1 MMLVMIAVSAL
12 AATAGSAA
20 ANPEAGLYDARSVA
34 LAGTGVA
41 YSDGPASVVINPA
54 NMQGVDDWS
63 AVFALTPIFA
73 DLGAPVEDPDE
84 VLHTGL
90 KVAPTG
96 LIGGAYRLHPRIVTG
111 LAAYILTGYGGEFND
126 VTRIQGQDLFEP
138 QDQRAALF
146 VGELAAPVS
155 FRVNDAV
162 DVGLSVRLP
171 YARLDATVTQ
181 EILPNVLR
189 PVQQRASG
197 FGLPG
202 VMVGAT
208 YRVSD
213 RLSFGAAYRSKV
225 TIDMSGITAISFT
238 QADPLEV
245 DTTTDW
251 RVPHMVR
258 GGFAAHALQGR
269 LMVTSELRVQF
280 HKEAN
285 ESQVFRADLDGFEE
299 TVVPFNWKNVFNV
312 MLGAEYELGNG
323 MPIRAG
329 YSGSNSATSAEAAQF
344 FTPPAGILH
353 AIYLGTGTKVGR
365 WDLDFAISVNGG
377 RAEVEA
383 RPDRCQP
390 GDRVKVGCPGKYTVT
405 TGWLSFSAT
414 RR

>member
-1 MMLVMIAVSAL
+1 MFVMTLGVVLAL
-12 AATAGSAA
+12 NADPAA
-20 ANPEAGLYDARSVA
+20 ANPEAGLFDSKSVG

-41 YSDGPASVVINPA
+41 HIDGPSAVVINPA

-63 AVFALTPIFA
+63 AAFALTPIFA

-84 VLHTGL
+84 TLHTGL

-96 LIGGAYRLHPRIVTG
+96 LIGGAYRFHPRIVAG

-126 VTRIQGQDLFEP
+126 VETIQGQELFEP
-138 QDQRAALF
+138 QDQQAALF
-146 VGELAAPVS
+146 VGEAAVPVS
-155 FRVNDAV
+155 VRVTD
-162 DVGLSVRLP
+162 DIDIGLAVRLP

-197 FGLPG
+197 FGTPG

-208 YRVSD
+208 YRPADALTLGV
-213 RLSFGAAYRSKV
+213 AYRSKV
-225 TIDMSGITAISFT
+225 TIDMTGITAISFT

-258 GGFAAHALQGR
+258 FGFAAKTLQKK
-269 LMVTSELRVQF
+269 LMVTSELRIQF
-280 HKEAN
+280 HGEAN
-285 ESQVFRADLDGFEE
+285 KTQIFRADLDGFEE
-299 TVVPFNWKNVFNV
+299 TIVPFNWNDVYSF
-312 MLGAEYELGNG
+312 MLAAEYQLGNG
-323 MPIRAG
+323 MPIRGG
-329 YSGSNSATSAEAAQF
+329 YSGSNSATSADAAQF
-344 FTPPAGILH
+344 FTPPAGLLH
-353 AIYLGTGTKVGR
+353 SLYLGTGISSGR
-365 WDLDFAISVNGG
+365 WDFDFATSVNGG
-377 RAEVEA
+377 RAEID
-383 RPDRCQP
+383 PDPTLCQP
-390 GDRVKVGCPGKYTVT
+390 GDQVKVGCPGKYTVM